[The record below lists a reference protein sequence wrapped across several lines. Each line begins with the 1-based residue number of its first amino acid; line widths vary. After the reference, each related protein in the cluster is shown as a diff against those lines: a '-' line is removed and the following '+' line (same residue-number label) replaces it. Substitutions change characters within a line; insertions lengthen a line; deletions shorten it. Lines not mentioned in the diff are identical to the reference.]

1 MKRITALLLTA
12 LLLLSL
18 AACGGKDAWQEQYD
32 LGMRYL
38 NDGNYQEAVIAFEAA
53 IEIDPKRSEAYLG
66 AADAYVG
73 LGDYASARK
82 ILEDGLDATG
92 NRKIQKR
99 LDELATEDGNLT
111 GQSAFTLQDLEDWG
125 FPYGTDVYDL
135 IASGAISDEER
146 DAEGY
151 ESIQRWI
158 DDVQQD
164 PDKYQ
169 GGGSVLHNEN
179 PCIGVYGSREMKLM
193 DVTIENDD
201 TFLGP
206 RGLRLGMTMEEV
218 LWLFRCD
225 TQAAFDFAETQDTA
239 LLDEYRHI
247 GLYFDP
253 QEGGNTDG
261 HPVYYQGNISLQRD
275 GKIIIDYDVGGSS
288 ISLAILSVT
297 IGNGVVTEI
306 RVEYDY

>member
-1 MKRITALLLTA
+1 
-12 LLLLSL
+12 
-18 AACGGKDAWQEQYD
+18 
-32 LGMRYL
+32 
-38 NDGNYQEAVIAFEAA
+38 
-53 IEIDPKRSEAYLG
+53 
-66 AADAYVG
+66 
-73 LGDYASARK
+73 
-82 ILEDGLDATG
+82 
-92 NRKIQKR
+92 
-99 LDELATEDGNLT
+99 
-111 GQSAFTLQDLEDWG
+111 
-125 FPYGTDVYDL
+125 
-135 IASGAISDEER
+135 
-146 DAEGY
+146 
-151 ESIQRWI
+151 
-158 DDVQQD
+158 
-164 PDKYQ
+164 
-169 GGGSVLHNEN
+169 
-179 PCIGVYGSREMKLM
+179 MKLM

>member
-1 MKRITALLLTA
+1 MKRITALFLTA
-12 LLLLSL
+12 VLLLSL

-92 NRKIQKR
+92 DRKIQKR

-111 GQSAFTLQDLEDWG
+111 GQPAFTLQDLEDWG

-135 IASGAISDEER
+135 IASGAIYDE
-146 DAEGY
+146 EGY
-151 ESIQRWI
+151 ETIQQWI

-164 PDKYQ
+164 HKYQ
-169 GGGSVLHNEN
+169 DGGGVLRNEN
-179 PCIGVYGSREMKLM
+179 PSIAVYGSREMKLM

-206 RGLRLGMTMEEV
+206 RGLRLGMTTEEV
-218 LWLFRCD
+218 LRLFRCD
-225 TQAAFDFAETQDTA
+225 TQAAFDFAETQDTS
-239 LLDEYRHI
+239 LLDEYRSI
-247 GLYFDP
+247 ELYFFP
-253 QEGGNTDG
+253 ESNSNTDG
-261 HPVYYQGNISLQRD
+261 RVLHYRGYLILAEDGRVYIHYPVHDLSA
-275 GKIIIDYDVGGSS
+275 DVVY
-288 ISLAILSVT
+288 LADLSVT

>member
-1 MKRITALLLTA
+1 MRRLTTLFLTG
-12 LLLLSL
+12 LLLLAL
-18 AACGGKDAWQEQYD
+18 IACGAKDAWQEQYD

-66 AADAYVG
+66 AADAYVE

-135 IASGAISDEER
+135 IASGAIYDE
-146 DAEGY
+146 EGY
-151 ESIQRWI
+151 ETIQHWI

-164 PDKYQ
+164 PENWSYNF
-169 GGGSVLHNEN
+169 GGVLRSEN
-179 PCIGVYGSREMKLM
+179 PSIAVYRTRDMQLM
-193 DVTIENDD
+193 SVTIENDD

-206 RGLRLGMTMEEV
+206 RGLRLGMSAEEV
-218 LWLFRCD
+218 LQLFLCD
-225 TQAAFDFAETQDTA
+225 TQAAFDFAATQDTS
-239 LLDEYRHI
+239 LLDEHHSI
-247 GLYFDP
+247 ELYFFL
-253 QEGGNTDG
+253 ESNSNTDG
-261 HPVYYQGNISLQRD
+261 RAPYYQGYLTLQDD
-275 GKIIIDYDVGGSS
+275 GRTMIHYNVSDSNAGG
-288 ISLAILSVT
+288 ITLVDLFVT
-297 IGNGVVTEI
+297 IENDVVSEI
-306 RVEYDY
+306 RVDYAY

>member
-18 AACGGKDAWQEQYD
+18 AACGGKDPWQEQYD

-218 LWLFRCD
+218 LRLFRCD

-297 IGNGVVTEI
+297 IGNGVVSEI